1 MTDVAHRF
9 GGSLVELDDGCS
21 WGPGVRFGTGSV
33 SFQEMSQLKALLNG
47 RRYFRQIWKGSIA
60 IHEIGHL
67 VCEAHQHVWSRMR
80 PATFQKF
87 VGDIT
92 SKHIKHKL
100 SRRERQTRKRRFC
113 TTIAEHALNA
123 RAQNCFGILC
133 FAHVC
138 AQPAK
143 GMFTCML

>member
-67 VCEAHQHVWSRMR
+67 VCEHANTFGVVCAR
-80 PATFQKF
+80 PPSKNLLATSLPS
-87 VGDIT
+87 T
-92 SKHIKHKL
+92 SSTS